1 MNFRMIFRSLG
12 KVLFIEAAC
21 MVPSLIVSLIY
32 RQNDTRAFLI
42 SIIMVLIV
50 GFVLQRIKPVS
61 TDMYARDGFAI
72 VSLAWIMVALF
83 GAVPFVISGAIP
95 SYVDAFFES
104 VSGFTTTGSSIL
116 QEVESLPRGI
126 LFWRSFTHWVGGM
139 GVLVLMLAVLP
150 SVKASSLSIMQ
161 AESPGPNPGKVVPK
175 LGQSAKYL
183 YIIYIVMTVILVIL
197 LLIARM
203 PLFDSLCHAFGTA
216 GTGGFSIKSTSIGA
230 YNNVYIEVIIT
241 VFMFLFGVN
250 FSLYYQVVRG
260 NIKSFFKDA
269 ELRLYLGIV
278 LVCML
283 LITLDLNGKVFGSVW
298 ESLRHA
304 SFQVS
309 TIITTTGYATTNFDL
324 WTSFSKSILVMLM
337 FIGAC
342 AGSTGGGIKNIR
354 IVILMKTVR
363 REISKIIHPRSV
375 YTIKVDGKTVDNDT
389 LSGVMT
395 FFFAFITI
403 FTLSVLVVSLDGK
416 DMITNFTAVAT
427 SIGNV
432 GPGLGIVGPMG
443 NFSSYSE
450 LSKLVFS
457 FCMIVGRLEIFPV
470 LLLMTPTFWKR
481 VNI

>member
-1 MNFRMIFRSLG
+1 MNFKMIFKSLG
-12 KVLFIEAAC
+12 KVLFIEAVC

-32 RQNDTRAFLI
+32 RQNDTQAFLI
-42 SIIMVLIV
+42 SILMLLVI

-61 TDMYARDGFAI
+61 TDIYIRDGFAI
-72 VSLAWIMVALF
+72 VSLSWLMVALF

-95 SYVDAFFES
+95 HYTDAFFEA
-104 VSGFTTTGSSIL
+104 VSGFTTTGATIL
-116 QEVESLPRGI
+116 LEVESLPRGI

-139 GVLVLMLAVLP
+139 GVLVLMLAVLRT
-150 SVKASSLSIMQ
+150 VKASSLSIMQ

-183 YIIYIVMTVILVIL
+183 YIIYIVMTVILVIF
-197 LLIARM
+197 LLIAGM

-216 GTGGFSIKSTSIGA
+216 GTGGFSIKNTSIGA
-230 YNNVYIEVIIT
+230 YNSVFIEVIIT

-250 FSLYYQVVRG
+250 FSLYYQIIRG
-260 NIKSFFKDA
+260 NIKSFFKDT
-269 ELRLYLGIV
+269 EFRLYLGIV
-278 LVCML
+278 LACML

-298 ESLRHA
+298 ESFRHA
-304 SFQVS
+304 SFQVNA
-309 TIITTTGYATTNFDL
+309 IITTTGYATTNFDL
-324 WTSFSKSILVMLM
+324 WTSFSKSILVILM

-342 AGSTGGGIKNIR
+342 AGSTAGGIKNIR

-363 REISKIIHPRSV
+363 REISRIIHPRSV
-375 YTIKVDGKTVDNDT
+375 YTIKVDGKTIDNDT
-389 LSGVMT
+389 LSGVTT

-416 DMITNFTAVAT
+416 DMISNFTAVAT

-443 NFSSYSE
+443 NFSSYSD

-470 LLLMTPTFWKR
+470 LLLFTPTFWKR

>member
-1 MNFRMIFRSLG
+1 MNFKMIFKSLG

-32 RQNDTRAFLI
+32 RQQDANAFLI
-42 SIIMVLIV
+42 SILIV
-50 GFVLQRIKPVS
+50 LAAGFVLQRIKPDS
-61 TDMYARDGFAI
+61 TDVYARDGFAI

-83 GAVPFVISGAIP
+83 GAVPFVISGVIP
-95 SYVDAFFES
+95 SYTDAFFES
-104 VSGFTTTGSSIL
+104 VSGFTTTGASIL
-116 QEVESLPRGI
+116 RQVESLPRGI
-126 LFWRSFTHWVGGM
+126 LFWRSFTNWIGGM

-150 SVKASSLSIMQ
+150 SVSASSLSIMQ

-183 YIIYIVMTVILVIL
+183 YIIYIVMTAILVVL
-197 LLIARM
+197 LRIAGM
-203 PLFDSLCHAFGTA
+203 PLYDSFCHAFGTA
-216 GTGGFSIKSTSIGA
+216 GTGGFSIKNTSIGA
-230 YNNVYIEVIIT
+230 YNNVFIEVIIT

-269 ELRLYLGIV
+269 EFRLYLGIV
-278 LVCML
+278 LACIL
-283 LITLDLNGKVFGSVW
+283 FITLDLNGKVFGSIW

-309 TIITTTGYATTNFDL
+309 SIITTTGYATTNFDL

-337 FIGAC
+337 FLGAC
-342 AGSTGGGIKNIR
+342 AGSTAGGIKNIR
-354 IVILMKTVR
+354 IVILLKTIR

-375 YTIKVDGKTVDNDT
+375 YTIKVDGKTIDNDT
-389 LSGVMT
+389 LSGVMV
-395 FFFAFITI
+395 FFFAFIAI

-416 DMITNFTAVAT
+416 DMISNFTAVAT

-443 NFSSYSE
+443 NFSSYSV

-470 LLLMTPTFWKR
+470 LLLMMPTFWRR

>member
-1 MNFRMIFRSLG
+1 MNFRMIFKSLG
-12 KVLFIEAAC
+12 KVLFIEAVC

-32 RQNDTRAFLI
+32 RQNDTQAFLI
-42 SIIMVLIV
+42 SILMLLVI

-61 TDMYARDGFAI
+61 TDIYVRDGFAI
-72 VSLAWIMVALF
+72 VSLSWIMVALF

-95 SYVDAFFES
+95 HYADAFFEA
-104 VSGFTTTGSSIL
+104 VSGFTTTGATIL

-150 SVKASSLSIMQ
+150 TVKASSLSIMQ

-183 YIIYIVMTVILVIL
+183 YIIYIVMTVILVIF
-197 LLIARM
+197 LLIAGM

-216 GTGGFSIKSTSIGA
+216 GTGGFSIKNTSIGA
-230 YNNVYIEVIIT
+230 YNNVFIEVIIT

-250 FSLYYQVVRG
+250 FSLYYQIIRG
-260 NIKSFFKDA
+260 NMKSFFKDS
-269 ELRLYLGIV
+269 EFRLYLGIV
-278 LVCML
+278 LACML

-324 WTSFSKSILVMLM
+324 WTSFSKSILVILM

-342 AGSTGGGIKNIR
+342 AGSTAGGIKNIR

-363 REISKIIHPRSV
+363 REISRIIHPRSV
-375 YTIKVDGKTVDNDT
+375 YTIKVDGKTIDNDT
-389 LSGVMT
+389 LSGVTT
-395 FFFAFITI
+395 FFFTFITI

-416 DMITNFTAVAT
+416 DMISNFTAVAT

-443 NFSSYSE
+443 NFSSYSD

-470 LLLMTPTFWKR
+470 LLLFTPTFWKR

>member
-1 MNFRMIFRSLG
+1 MNFRMIFKSLG
-12 KVLFIEAAC
+12 KVLFIEAVC

-32 RQNDTRAFLI
+32 RQNDTQAFLI
-42 SIIMVLIV
+42 SILMLLVI

-61 TDMYARDGFAI
+61 TDIYVRDGFAI
-72 VSLAWIMVALF
+72 VSLSWIMVALF

-95 SYVDAFFES
+95 HYADAFFEA
-104 VSGFTTTGSSIL
+104 VSGFTTTGATIL

-150 SVKASSLSIMQ
+150 TVKASSLSIMQ

-183 YIIYIVMTVILVIL
+183 YIIYIVMTVILVIF
-197 LLIARM
+197 LLIAGM

-216 GTGGFSIKSTSIGA
+216 GTGGFSIKNTSIGA
-230 YNNVYIEVIIT
+230 YNNVFIEVIIT

-250 FSLYYQVVRG
+250 FSLYYQIIRG
-260 NIKSFFKDA
+260 NIKSFFKDT
-269 ELRLYLGIV
+269 EFRLYLGIV
-278 LVCML
+278 LACML

-324 WTSFSKSILVMLM
+324 WTSFSKSILVILM

-342 AGSTGGGIKNIR
+342 AGSTAGGIKNIR

-363 REISKIIHPRSV
+363 REISRIIHPRSV
-375 YTIKVDGKTVDNDT
+375 YTIKVDGKTIDNDT
-389 LSGVMT
+389 LSGVTT
-395 FFFAFITI
+395 FFFTFITI

-416 DMITNFTAVAT
+416 DMISNFTAVAT

-443 NFSSYSE
+443 NFSSYSD

-470 LLLMTPTFWKR
+470 LLLFTPTFWKR